1 MNKTRE
7 KKKPGALR
15 VAGRILAGI
24 LAALL
29 LFLLG
34 MFLIPLTEGGD
45 RSAVEGSADWMG
57 GLDDATGL
65 DEIVLPGT
73 HDSATQFCQLAWFS
87 KCQFKTIGEQLEAG
101 YRYLDIRLAVDGD
114 DMRLMHGFTQC
125 RKGAMPWSGA
135 LELTDVLED
144 CYVFLAQHPTET
156 ILFAVKQEHGD
167 ESVALFQQT
176 LDAIAAREPEFWLLT
191 DSIPSLGEARGKL
204 VLLRRYADEA
214 GLGARAGIPLLWA
227 NQNGYD
233 DYSLDVAREEQGS
246 YSLFVQDRYEY
257 PAAEKWAAFVSGMEK
272 APTGEGNV
280 AIHFLST
287 KGTAAFGHPYGFA
300 KELDAR
306 LLERRELSGWIVVDY
321 ASAPLARHIYEQNLD

>member
-7 KKKPGALR
+7 KKKPVALR

-144 CYVFLAQHPTET
+144 CYVFLAEHPTET
-156 ILFAVKQEHGD
+156 VIFAVKQEHGD
-167 ESVALFQQT
+167 ESVAEFEQT
-176 LDAIAAREPEFWLLT
+176 LNTYVQKEPEFWLLT
-191 DSIPSLGEARGKL
+191 DSIPTVGEARGKI
-204 VLLRRYADEA
+204 VLLRRYEDEA
-214 GLGARAGIPLLWA
+214 GLGSDAGIPLLWE
-227 NQNGYD
+227 NQNGHED
-233 DYSLDVAREEQGS
+233 VSLNTAREDNGS
-246 YSLFVQDRYEY
+246 YTLWVQDRYEY
-257 PAAEKWAAFVSGMEK
+257 GTEDKWAAFCAGLET
-272 APTGEGNV
+272 AETGDGNV

-287 KGTAAFGHPYGFA
+287 KGTATFGHPYHFA
-300 KELDAR
+300 STLNGKLM
-306 LLERRELSGWIVVDY
+306 EREELSGWIVVDF
-321 ASAPLARHIYEQNLD
+321 ASAPLAEHIYEFNFR